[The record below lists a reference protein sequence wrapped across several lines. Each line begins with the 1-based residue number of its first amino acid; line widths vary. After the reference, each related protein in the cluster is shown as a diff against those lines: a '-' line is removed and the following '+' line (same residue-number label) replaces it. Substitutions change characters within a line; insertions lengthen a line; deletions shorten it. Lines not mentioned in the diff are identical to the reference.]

1 MRIGL
6 SLAPRRLPSARG
18 QSGLTTQVSAVV
30 YRLSPVSRAMRIARI
45 ALLAAILTMALG
57 ATAAS
62 AATVIHFQP
71 ESTSALTAQLHHHE
85 VHALTFHPTP
95 APGHVHVSLNN
106 GQHMTVVYAAG
117 EEAKFVALA
126 RADGTPVAVAVA
138 KPKAAAKPAHH
149 TLRYVAAGILVLVI
163 VVVAAVLLVD
173 RRRKLNE
180 EGGGGTP
187 PSTQGEPSP

>member
-1 MRIGL
+1 VRGAIVL
-6 SLAPRRLPSARG
+6 LAVALMLA
-18 QSGLTTQVSAVV
+18 VSA
-30 YRLSPVSRAMRIARI
+30 
-45 ALLAAILTMALG
+45 
-57 ATAAS
+57 TAG
-62 AATVIHFQP
+62 AATVIHFQS
-71 ESTSALTAQLHHHE
+71 ESPSALTAQLHHHE

-95 APGHVHVSLNN
+95 APGHVHVSLSN
-106 GQHMTVVYAAG
+106 GKHMTVVYAAS
-117 EEAKFVALA
+117 EEAQFVALA

-180 EGGGGTP
+180 EGGGTP
-187 PSTQGEPSP
+187 PPTQSQPSS

>member
-1 MRIGL
+1 MKTVR
-6 SLAPRRLPSARG
+6 
-18 QSGLTTQVSAVV
+18 V
-30 YRLSPVSRAMRIARI
+30 
-45 ALLAAILTMALG
+45 ALLAAVLTMAMS
-57 ATAAS
+57 AAAAS
-62 AATVIHFQP
+62 PATVIHFQP
-71 ESTSALTAQLHHHE
+71 ESTSALTVQLHHHE

-95 APGHVHVSLNN
+95 APGHVHVSMSD
-106 GQHMTVVYAAG
+106 GRHFTVIYSAA

-126 RADGTPVAVAVA
+126 RADGTPVTVAVA

-149 TLRYVAAGILVLVI
+149 TLRYVAAGILVLVL

-187 PSTQGEPSP
+187 PPAQSQPSQ

>member
-1 MRIGL
+1 MH
-6 SLAPRRLPSARG
+6 AAVTPRRNAAKNHTPRLERFSYKVPRVSRSTRNARG
-18 QSGLTTQVSAVV
+18 GV
-30 YRLSPVSRAMRIARI
+30 
-45 ALLAAILTMALG
+45 ALLAAALMMALSA
-57 ATAAS
+57 ATAS

-71 ESTSALTAQLHHHE
+71 ESTSALTAQLHHRE

-95 APGHVHVSLNN
+95 APGHVHVSMSD
-106 GQHMTVVYAAG
+106 GRHFTVVYPAS

-138 KPKAAAKPAHH
+138 KPKAAAKPVHH

-173 RRRKLNE
+173 RRRKLSE
-180 EGGGGTP
+180 EGGDTP
-187 PSTQGEPSP
+187 PPTQSQPSQ